1 MFVITTFLLAVLNVP
16 RFHFSVIVC
25 VLFDQSLQYCGFQ
38 IMFDDVQKRESAGV
52 SGGVLV

>member
-16 RFHFSVIVC
+16 RCHFSVIVC
-25 VLFDQSLQYCGFQ
+25 MLFDQSLQYCGFQ
-38 IMFDDVQKRESAGV
+38 IMIGDVQKRESAGV